1 MLGVLFLNPLRAWWD
16 DDAGNRALLVGN
28 TQQAIARFNA
38 GLRLEPNWG
47 LLHEDRGRAL
57 MDRDP
62 KEALAEF
69 ERAACGLAC
78 LAEEGD
84 ALAAMGRMD
93 EAIDRYIA
101 AKAVGRTAEVAR
113 HLTGEGNY
121 DAALAIEAALIKRL
135 HNNFIDRAD
144 LAAAYATT
152 GTIQVSAALAA
163 ADPALAR
170 TRGRLAV
177 DAFFKA
183 SNLAPLNEDYLLSY
197 GFAQLRFG
205 NQQQARAAFER
216 LLRIHPDQPDA
227 QAALRRMQGDKKDA
241 P

>member
-1 MLGVLFLNPLRAWWD
+1 MVGLLFWRPLRAWWD
-16 DDAGNRALLVGN
+16 DDAGNRALLAGN
-28 TQQAIARFNA
+28 TRQAVAWFNA
-38 GLRLEPNWG
+38 GLRVEPNWG

-57 MDRDP
+57 VDRNP

-84 ALAAMGRMD
+84 ALAALGRMD

-101 AKAVGRTAEVAR
+101 AKAVGRTAEVAMS
-113 HLTGEGNY
+113 LAGEGNY
-121 DAALAIEAALIKRL
+121 DAGLAIEAALIKRL

-144 LAAAYATT
+144 FAAAYATT
-152 GTIQVSAALAA
+152 GAILTSAASAA
-163 ADPALAR
+163 TDPALAQ
-170 TRGRLAV
+170 TRGRLAI
-177 DAFFKA
+177 DAFGKA

-205 NQQQARAAFER
+205 NRQLARAAFER

-227 QAALRRMQGDKKDA
+227 QAALQRMHGD